1 MVGTNLRRALG
12 AAVVAAVVASA
23 VLPLGSQAAGP
34 DPRAPGAAAVAGPH
48 LAELVDDYRG
58 LLRVLERTRDRA
70 VPNVDPRNRRAS
82 I

>member
-1 MVGTNLRRALG
+1 VGTNLRRALG
-12 AAVVAAVVASA
+12 AAVVAAVVAAA

-34 DPRAPGAAAVAGPH
+34 DPRAPGAAASPH